1 MPALGAFIALGL
13 VTMICG
19 YLFSYSIVAIVI
31 VAAVVSVAVQGISV
45 LTQTRLFNL
54 SQEERSRLNTVFVV
68 SNFMFGA
75 VGSAL
80 ASLLWSLGGWT
91 YVMMAASG
99 ACVAALVVW
108 TVSRGPFKET
118 DNALNNSQYKNA

>member
-31 VAAVVSVAVQGISV
+31 VAAVISVAVQGITV

-68 SNFMFGA
+68 NNFIFGA
-75 VGSAL
+75 IGSAL
-80 ASLLWSLGGWT
+80 ASLLWSLGGWA
-91 YVMMAASG
+91 YVMTAASA

-108 TVSRGPFKET
+108 MISRGPFKKT
-118 DNALNNSQYKNA
+118 DDE